1 MVRDPRLI
9 RWITAFSVRRA
20 LSDGEWLTAPAV
32 AECVTGHAPNGDT
45 ATMALQILKGLR
57 AAGVVEARAE
67 EVDGGPK
74 LLWGLVVKEVRDG

>member
-1 MVRDPRLI
+1 MVKDRRLV

-20 LSDGEWLTAPAV
+20 LSDGEWMTAPAV
-32 AECVTGHAPNGDT
+32 AACVTGHAPTADT
-45 ATMALQILKGLR
+45 ATMALQVLKGLR

-74 LLWGLVVKEVRDG
+74 LLWGLVVKEARDG